1 MKAAVNKCGR
11 ILQDEGFTSLARQ
24 GVYYR
29 HRIRTD
35 PGRDNRLAHDVGAQR
50 DALSLVNRDD
60 Q

>member
-11 ILQDEGFTSLARQ
+11 VVQDDIFTPLARH

-35 PGRDNRLAHDVGAQR
+35 LGRDNRLAHDVGAQR